1 METPETRAKLANAIQ
16 TLRSQGRENEVQSL
30 VEAYKVKYK
39 SQPVVQENKLQIPQA
54 GGGNIPVV
62 KQLSDVGTGI
72 GTAIGKTVVGA
83 VQAPL
88 RIASGL
94 GKLVGAN
101 TKYADKY
108 VGALDKAK
116 ANIYDKPFEKQTAS
130 VSGKIGTGIGT
141 VAPYLIGA
149 GVVNPATTN
158 LGTIPRVIARAGTDI
173 ALSQAQTGGDAKTG
187 LATGVSSAISDAVL
201 GGKAKAVRGI
211 LPSLKQIG
219 KTTSTGYV
227 SDVASGMAGMRGE
240 DRTGAKAFIPGAG
253 TVLAGALGTAQTGV
267 HEVRNLKDPIQ
278 KANKIIS
285 IREKELQKLE
295 DNYQS
300 IRKVTN
306 KTKSQGIDPKKILA
320 ETDLLN
326 GAVDNT
332 GTLRTQNASI
342 ELNDFIRPQEKVISD
357 SLKREGVLV
366 NLADVRAKLL
376 KMVDDS
382 GIKGG
387 AKLRAIKNVDD
398 DIAGLMLEADNTGK
412 VPLST
417 IHDAKID
424 KYANINFLNPE
435 SKRVDK
441 AIAKG
446 LKELVETNTRS
457 VDVKNLNRE
466 LQQHYSVLDLL
477 EKLDGKKVEGGKLGK
492 YFAQTVGGI
501 VGSHFG
507 PLGAIIG
514 AEVGSGLKGAQ
525 MASKFGGKTGI
536 TLKQSEDMQ
545 RALTQS
551 KLPRLGLP
559 KPSSNVR
566 TSVSSGAV
574 IPLRDRIRLPDEAQ
588 AMSANP
594 SYSSN
599 NLGSLNT
606 NQSTTIIPTRIGI
619 SKSITLPKG
628 SSISETRSIVN
639 KYIDDTLEAIGD
651 PDTFSVIES
660 NPQAFY
666 RQQIDD
672 ISAGLKEGG
681 IKYSRLANSISS
693 IDVNKINNF
702 EDFAGKIREK
712 LNQKSLVDLPKK

>member
-1 METPETRAKLANAIQ
+1 METPETRAKLANAIT
-16 TLRSQGRENEVQSL
+16 TLRSQGREGEVLGL
-30 VEAYKVKYK
+30 VNAYKAKYK
-39 SQPVVQENKLQIPQA
+39 APVQNPESTVA
-54 GGGNIPVV
+54 GGGNVPVV
-62 KQLSDVGTGI
+62 KQLSDVGVGI
-72 GTAIGKTVVGA
+72 GSTIGKTVLGA

-88 RIASGL
+88 RISSAL
-94 GKLVGAN
+94 GKAVGAN
-101 TKYADKY
+101 TQY
-108 VGALDKAK
+108 VDKAVSGIESAK
-116 ANIYDKPFEKQTAS
+116 QAIYQKPFEQQLSTAS
-130 VSGKIGTGIGT
+130 GKTGQVLGT
-141 VAPYLIGA
+141 VAPFLATA
-149 GVVNPATTN
+149 GMVNPATAG
-158 LGTIPRVIARAGTDI
+158 LGTIPRVLARAGADV
-173 ALSQAQTGGDAKTG
+173 AVSQAQSGGDLKTG
-187 LATGVSSAISDAVL
+187 LATGVSSGVADAVL

-211 LPSLKQIG
+211 LPTLKNIG

-253 TVLAGALGTAQTGV
+253 TVLAGALGTAQAGV
-267 HEVRNLKDPIQ
+267 QGVKDIKNPQLKV
-278 KANKIIS
+278 NRIIS
-285 IREKELQKLE
+285 NREKELQKLE
-295 DNYQS
+295 DS
-300 IRKVTN
+300 HSAIRKVTN

-357 SLKREGVLV
+357 TLNREGVLV
-366 NLADVRAKLL
+366 KLSDVRAKLL
-376 KMVDDS
+376 NMVDAS

-387 AKLRAIKNVDD
+387 AKLRAIKNVED
-398 DIAGLMLEADNTGK
+398 DIAGLMLEADSTGK

-457 VDVKNLNRE
+457 VDVRNLNRE

-477 EKLDGKKVEGGKLGK
+477 EKLDGKKVEGGRLGK
-492 YFAQTVGGI
+492 YFAQPVGGI

-514 AEVGSGLKGAQ
+514 AEAGSGLKGVQ
-525 MASKFGGKTGI
+525 MSSKFGGKTGI
-536 TLKQSEDMQ
+536 PLKQSEEMQ
-545 RALTQS
+545 RAVSQS

-559 KPSSNVR
+559 EPRSNVR
-566 TSVSSGAV
+566 STVSSGAT
-574 IPLRDRIRLPDEAQ
+574 IPLRDTTRLPDEAQ

-599 NLGSLNT
+599 NLGNLNT
-606 NQSTTIIPTRIGI
+606 NQSAAIIPTRIGI
-619 SKSITLPKG
+619 SKSITVPKG
-628 SSISETRSIVN
+628 SSIDATRKIVN
-639 KYIDDTLEAIGD
+639 NHLESTLMAISDT
-651 PDTFSVIES
+651 PTFDMIQA

-666 RQQIDD
+666 KQQIKD
-672 ISAGLKEGG
+672 IAMGLKAENP
-681 IKYSRLANSISS
+681 KYARLANSISS
-693 IDVNKINNF
+693 IDSTKIDSF
-702 EDFAGKIREK
+702 ETLANKIREK
-712 LNQKSLVDLPKK
+712 MNEKTLTLPKSKK

>member
-1 METPETRAKLANAIQ
+1 METPETRAKLANAIN
-16 TLRSQGRENEVQSL
+16 TLRSQGREGEVMGL
-30 VEAYKVKYK
+30 VDAYKAKYRP
-39 SQPVVQENKLQIPQA
+39 QPVEQTEKQA
-54 GGGNIPVV
+54 
-62 KQLSDVGTGI
+62 TGI
-72 GTAIGKTVVGA
+72 VGFGKGVLQGAGETLQNIGNATLALPKKALGLQDVQTGINPEAFVPKTTSQKVGKTVERVA
-83 VQAPL
+83 EFLAPQMKIAKATSVL
-88 RIASGL
+88 PTASRIAIRTAPDVGL
-94 GKLVGAN
+94 
-101 TKYADKY
+101 
-108 VGALDKAK
+108 AL
-116 ANIYDKPFEKQTAS
+116 
-130 VSGKIGTGIGT
+130 
-141 VAPYLIGA
+141 
-149 GVVNPATTN
+149 
-158 LGTIPRVIARAGTDI
+158 
-173 ALSQAQTGGDAKTG
+173 AQSGGDLKAG
-187 LATGVSSAISDAVL
+187 GVAGITSAVSDAVL

-227 SDVASGMAGMRGE
+227 SDVASGVAGMRGE
-240 DRTGAKAFIPGAG
+240 DRTGAKALIPGAG

-267 HEVRNLKDPIQ
+267 QGIKNLKDPVQ
-278 KANKIIS
+278 KVNKIIS
-285 IREKELQKLE
+285 NREKELQKLE
-295 DNYQS
+295 DSYQAV
-300 IRKVTN
+300 RKVTN

-357 SLKREGVLV
+357 TLNREGVLV
-366 NLADVRAKLL
+366 KLSDVRAKLL
-376 KMVDDS
+376 NMVDAS

-387 AKLRAIKNVDD
+387 AKLRAIKNVED
-398 DIAGLMLEADNTGK
+398 DIAGLMLEADSTGK

-466 LQQHYSVLDLL
+466 LQQHYAVLDLL
-477 EKLDGKKVEGGKLGK
+477 EKLDGKKVEGGRLGK

-514 AEVGSGLKGAQ
+514 AEAGSGLKGVQ
-525 MASKFGGKTGI
+525 MSSKFGGKTGI
-536 TLKQSEDMQ
+536 PLKQSEEMQ
-545 RALTQS
+545 RAVSQS

-559 KPSSNVR
+559 EPRSNVR
-566 TSVSSGAV
+566 STVSSGAT
-574 IPLRDRIRLPDEAQ
+574 IPLRDTTRLPDEAQ

-599 NLGSLNT
+599 NLGNLNT
-606 NQSTTIIPTRIGI
+606 NQSAAIIPTRIGI
-619 SKSITLPKG
+619 SKSITIPKG
-628 SSISETRSIVN
+628 SSIDQTRKIVN
-639 KYIDDTLEAIGD
+639 NHLESTLQAISDT
-651 PDTFSVIES
+651 PTFDMIQA
-660 NPQAFY
+660 NPKAFY
-666 RQQIDD
+666 RQQIQD
-672 ISAGLKEGG
+672 IAMGLKAENP
-681 IKYSRLANSISS
+681 KYARLSNSIAS
-693 IDVNKINNF
+693 IDATKIDSF
-702 EDFAGKIREK
+702 ETFASKIREK
-712 LNQKSLVDLPKK
+712 LNAKTLTLPKSKK